1 MSRPAARADRTN
13 EAWVAAVRAR
23 DEAALADLR
32 AALVVALRPTLARL
46 APAQADAL
54 GEDLAQD
61 ALLRIL
67 DAVDTFRGEARF
79 TTWAAT
85 VATRLAF
92 SELRRHRW
100 RDVSLDAMVTDVPA
114 ADGDLA
120 ADDALARD
128 ERAALVRR
136 VLAEDLTERQRQ
148 ALTAVLVHGVPL
160 DVLAERMDTNR
171 NALYKLLHDARQRLK
186 RALVARG
193 FTPDDLHPG

>member
-1 MSRPAARADRTN
+1 MSRPSRRVDRTN

-67 DAVDTFRGEARF
+67 DAVDTFRGEAQF

-120 ADDALARD
+120 ADDAMARD
-128 ERAALVRR
+128 ERAAIVRR
-136 VLAEDLTERQRQ
+136 VLAEDLTERQRE